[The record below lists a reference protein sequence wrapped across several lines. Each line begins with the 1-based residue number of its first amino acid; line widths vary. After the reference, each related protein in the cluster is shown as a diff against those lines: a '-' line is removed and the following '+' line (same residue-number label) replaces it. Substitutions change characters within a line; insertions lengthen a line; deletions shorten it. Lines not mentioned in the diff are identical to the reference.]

1 MEPIRTL
8 LMDFGPEHSMGQQLA
23 QILMSSVE
31 PLFAITSAH
40 EVDCDVTSATRSLS
54 ANLDGN
60 APALLFFTFER
71 FPSDQI
77 VAPLLGTTRRSG
89 NGSVSIVVTQTGSP
103 GQLAHLV
110 DLGATEAWLAPLRAT
125 EVLGRA
131 AHWLNQVTYPEADCD
146 VQALKARLGL
156 EQFIGESPELLIE
169 IQKIPAIASCK
180 ANVLIRG
187 ETGTG
192 KEICARA
199 IHSLSARSNK
209 PFVPVNCGALP
220 LELLENELFGHAAGA
235 FTSANAAAGGLI
247 EEADGGTL
255 FLDEIDSLPL
265 PAQVKLLRFLQEQQY
280 RPLGSQ
286 KTRSADVR
294 IVAATN
300 ADLEQL
306 VRAGRL
312 RQDLLFRLNVLQ
324 LTLPPVRERGGDT
337 ELLARHFLSRYAAA
351 FDKSASVFTAE
362 ALRKL
367 RVYAWPGN
375 VRELENV
382 VARAVA
388 LSQQAIIGG
397 AEIDLPTMQA
407 DDDRTT
413 FKALK
418 ARALQTFEL
427 RYLTDT
433 LRAHHGNISSAA
445 RAAGKERRTFWQLL
459 RKHGL
464 TASRSGLPAERYI

>member
-1 MEPIRTL
+1 MDPIRTL

-131 AHWLNQVTYPEADCD
+131 AHWLNQVTYPEADR
-146 VQALKARLGL
+146 AMHPLKGRPGL
-156 EQFIGESPELLIE
+156 EEFIGESPALLIE
-169 IQKIPAIASCK
+169 IEKISAFAQCG

-199 IHSLSARSNK
+199 IHHLSPHKDK
-209 PFVPVNCGALP
+209 PFVAIDCGALP
-220 LELLENELFGHAAGA
+220 VELMENELFGHVAGA
-235 FTSANAAAGGLI
+235 FTGANAAAGGLI

-255 FLDEIDSLPL
+255 FVDELD
-265 PAQVKLLRFLQEQQY
+265 
-280 RPLGSQ
+280 
-286 KTRSADVR
+286 
-294 IVAATN
+294 
-300 ADLEQL
+300 
-306 VRAGRL
+306 
-312 RQDLLFRLNVLQ
+312 
-324 LTLPPVRERGGDT
+324 
-337 ELLARHFLSRYAAA
+337 
-351 FDKSASVFTAE
+351 
-362 ALRKL
+362 
-367 RVYAWPGN
+367 
-375 VRELENV
+375 
-382 VARAVA
+382 
-388 LSQQAIIGG
+388 
-397 AEIDLPTMQA
+397 
-407 DDDRTT
+407 
-413 FKALK
+413 
-418 ARALQTFEL
+418 
-427 RYLTDT
+427 
-433 LRAHHGNISSAA
+433 
-445 RAAGKERRTFWQLL
+445 
-459 RKHGL
+459 
-464 TASRSGLPAERYI
+464 